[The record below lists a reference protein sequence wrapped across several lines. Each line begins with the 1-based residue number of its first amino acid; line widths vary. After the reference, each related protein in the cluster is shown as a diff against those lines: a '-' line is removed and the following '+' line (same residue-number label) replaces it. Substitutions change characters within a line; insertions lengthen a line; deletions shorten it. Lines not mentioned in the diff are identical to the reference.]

1 MSHLLKP
8 HPDRAS
14 LDLLHRTLDL
24 LEAAFFEPPGPPPD
38 GPGSHLVAVRSAGR
52 AVELGL
58 VAVTDDLVGEL
69 AGFVAPA
76 DWWGLGVVASGRA
89 RHLDGDDPGSGG
101 GVGSAAPWPVDV
113 VHVVART
120 GESAAAHRHRA
131 VAPAAGSSTSGRSAA
146 GPRGSWQREAGDGSS
161 WAGLV
166 DDHLRR
172 ALDLPTPPVPPST
185 AELWTAVWLDDLATR
200 AAGGGLATA
209 TWADLVAHHP
219 VLALAEDAGAGPDV
233 LAWTAR
239 QIVRA
244 GALLAGTW
252 TWPVLREAARSGRDV
267 LGTTTPELA
276 EWMDDGLYARVH
288 LAPYPPVDDLL
299 DLLDSLLNPSL
310 AARLR
315 AVVRAWSGS
324 L

>member
-38 GPGSHLVAVRSAGR
+38 GPGSHLVAVRSNGR
-52 AVELGL
+52 GVDLGL

-69 AGFVAPA
+69 AGFVAPP

-89 RHLDGDDPGSGG
+89 RPLDGDGPR
-101 GVGSAAPWPVDV
+101 GSAAPWPVDV

-131 VAPAAGSSTSGRSAA
+131 VAPGAGSSAPGGWPA
-146 GPRGSWQREAGDGSS
+146 GPLAAWHREAGDGSA

-172 ALDLPTPPVPPST
+172 ALGLPTPPVLPST
-185 AELWTAVWLDDLATR
+185 AELWTVVWLDDLATR

-209 TWADLVAHHP
+209 TWAELVAHHP
-219 VLALAEDAGAGPDV
+219 VLALAADAGAGPDV

-244 GALLAGTW
+244 GALLARTW

-276 EWMDDGLYARVH
+276 AWMDDGLYARIH

-299 DLLDSLLNPSL
+299 DLLDSVLNPSL
-310 AARLR
+310 AAHLR